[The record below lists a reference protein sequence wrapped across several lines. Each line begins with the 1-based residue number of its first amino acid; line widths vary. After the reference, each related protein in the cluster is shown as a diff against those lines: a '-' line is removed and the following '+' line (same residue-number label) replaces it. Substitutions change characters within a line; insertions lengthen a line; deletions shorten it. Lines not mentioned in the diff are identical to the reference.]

1 MKPTTET
8 VRAIEA
14 YEDMPKGIERLV
26 DLLMTPLSSS
36 FLVMVH
42 RELGER
48 LGIEKKQEAEQP
60 VDTERAWQEI
70 MNIGRGM
77 R

>member
-1 MKPTTET
+1 MTPTNET

-14 YEDMPKGIERLV
+14 YEDMPEGIARLV

-42 RELGER
+42 RELGQR
-48 LGIEKKQEAEQP
+48 LGIEKKQHTEQP